1 MNFFDLVEKRRSV
14 RKFSNE
20 NVPDE
25 VIMKALKAA
34 LLAANSSN
42 LQPWEF
48 YWIKDEKKKEDLVKA
63 CFSQNAA
70 KTAQELIVAVSR
82 IDTWKRNRDL
92 ILKDYKEKGK
102 LLPIIEKYY
111 NKVIPLSYW
120 HDRFGFFGGMKK
132 IISIFMK
139 IIGLFKPI
147 PRGPIYRHD
156 VFEIVTKTTALA
168 CQNFMM
174 ALVAQGYDS
183 CPMEGFDHKRV
194 KKILNLNSKSH
205 VVMILGVGKA
215 DPKGIYGERFR
226 IDDDLVIKI
235 I

>member
-1 MNFFDLVEKRRSV
+1 MDFFEAVEKRRSV
-14 RKFSNE
+14 RKFTDKK
-20 NVPDE
+20 VPE
-25 VIMKALKAA
+25 EIMRKCLKAA
-34 LLAANSSN
+34 TLAPNSSN

-48 YWIKDEKKKEDLVKA
+48 YWVRNSKNKNKVVEA

-70 KTAQELIVAVSR
+70 KTAKEIVIAVAR

-205 VVMILGVGKA
+205 VVMVLGVGKA

>member
-1 MNFFDLVEKRRSV
+1 MDFFDLIDRRRSV

-20 NVPDE
+20 SIPE
-25 VIMKALKAA
+25 AVIKKALKAA

-48 YWIKDEKKKEDLVKA
+48 YWVKDRNNKDDLIKA

-92 ILKDYKEKGK
+92 ILKNYKDKER
-102 LLPIIEKYY
+102 LLPIVEKYY
-111 NKVIPLSYW
+111 KKVIPLSYI
-120 HDRFGFFGGMKK
+120 HDRIGILGILKKFISFF
-132 IISIFMK
+132 ISF
-139 IIGLFKPI
+139 IGLFKPV
-147 PRGPIYRHD
+147 PRGPIFRHD

-174 ALVAQGYDS
+174 ALVAEGYDS

-194 KKILNLNSKSH
+194 KKILKLNNKSH
-205 VVMILGVGKA
+205 VVMVLGVGKA
-215 DPKGIYGERFR
+215 DPEGIYGERFR

>member
-1 MNFFDLVEKRRSV
+1 MDFFELINKRRSV

-20 NVPDE
+20 IIPDG
-25 VIMKALKAA
+25 VITKALNAA

-48 YWIKDEKKKEDLVKA
+48 YWVKDRNNKDDLIKA

-92 ILKDYKEKGK
+92 ILKNYKEKEK
-102 LLPIIEKYY
+102 LLPIVEKYY
-111 NKVIPLSYW
+111 KKVIPLSYI
-120 HDRFGFFGGMKK
+120 HDRIGILGILKKFISFFIGF
-132 IISIFMK
+132 
-139 IIGLFKPI
+139 IGLFKPV
-147 PRGPIYRHD
+147 PRGPIFRHD

-194 KKILNLNSKSH
+194 KKILKLNNKSH

-215 DPKGIYGERFR
+215 DPEGIYGERFR